1 MWGIFR
7 RDSSTLRKDDTGST
21 VKDLGNSAPIRVA
34 IIDDDASLRASVACL
49 IDLTDG
55 FECRRQFG
63 SMEEALGRLEVDTVD
78 IVLLDMGLP
87 GMSGIEGARLLK
99 SQRADLPILA
109 ITIYDDDERIFDA
122 LCAGACGYVLKDTPP
137 DRLLIAIREAVAGG
151 SPMSPTVAR
160 RVFTLFRTVPPPE
173 RADYGLT
180 PHESKLL
187 ALLVDGHSYR
197 SAAEALGVSINTV
210 SFHMRHIYDKLQV
223 HSKSEAV
230 AKALRGK
237 LVR

>member
-1 MWGIFR
+1 MTQPPAI
-7 RDSSTLRKDDTGST
+7 K
-21 VKDLGNSAPIRVA
+21 VA
-34 IIDDDASLRASVACL
+34 IIDDDAALRGSVACL

-55 FECRRQFG
+55 FECRAQFG
-63 SMEEALGRLEVDTVD
+63 SMEEALAALDPSIDV
-78 IVLLDMGLP
+78 ILLDLQLP
-87 GMSGIEGARLLK
+87 GMSGIEGARELR
-99 SQRADLPILA
+99 QRRPDIPILA
-109 ITIYDDDERIFDA
+109 LTVYDDNERIFDA

-137 DRLLIAIREAVAGG
+137 DRLLAAIRETVAGG
-151 SPMSPTVAR
+151 SAMSPVVAR
-160 RVFTLFRTVPPPE
+160 KVVSLFQSVPPPD

-187 ALLVDGHSYR
+187 ALLVEGHSYR
-197 SAAEALGVSINTV
+197 SAATALGVTINTI

-237 LVR
+237 MVR

>member
-1 MWGIFR
+1 MWGVPAPGL
-7 RDSSTLRKDDTGST
+7 STLQNNAMENTNQGFGSA
-21 VKDLGNSAPIRVA
+21 APIRVA
-34 IIDDDASLRASVACL
+34 IIDDDASLRASVAYL

-55 FECRRQFG
+55 FECRCQFA
-63 SMEEALGRLEVDTVD
+63 SMEDALERLEVDIVD
-78 IVLLDMGLP
+78 LVLLDLGLP

-99 SQRADLPILA
+99 ARRSELPILA

-122 LCAGACGYVLKDTPP
+122 LCAGACGYVLKDTAP
-137 DRLLIAIREAVAGG
+137 DRLLVAIREAVAGG

-160 RVFTLFRTVPPPE
+160 KVVTLFRSVPPPE

-187 ALLVDGHSYR
+187 AMLVEGHSYR
-197 SAAEALGVSINTV
+197 SAAQALGVSINTI

-230 AKALRGK
+230 AKALRGRM
-237 LVR
+237 VR